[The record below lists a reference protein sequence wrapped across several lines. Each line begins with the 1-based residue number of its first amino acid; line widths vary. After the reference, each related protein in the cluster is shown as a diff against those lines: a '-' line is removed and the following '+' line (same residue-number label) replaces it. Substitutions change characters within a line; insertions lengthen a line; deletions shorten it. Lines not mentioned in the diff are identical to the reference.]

1 MKKIFTLILVFAGA
15 FALMAQ
21 NPYVNSA
28 KTGLANSFD
37 TEADVFN
44 DYVGIGWQFNEI
56 GTEGDTAMIS
66 WVDGAMK
73 IEAKYDWD
81 YAMAKFMISPDLM
94 ETIDISNKIHIS
106 FKYKML
112 APADIALVASFRNN
126 TGDGELLYGGEV
138 WLEGGDLTYG
148 SDDWI
153 TIDMDFAIED
163 VNINKVALLEI
174 GVDGIGNGSVL
185 IDDVVFGDYTV
196 SANPYVNAA
205 RTGLANSFD
214 TEEDVMNDFVAP
226 GWYFGHI
233 GELGNDTAQI
243 SWVDGA
249 LKIEQA
255 SYWDYAIANF
265 LISPDAMETI
275 DISNKIHLTY
285 KYKNLSPAGVALV
298 ANYLT
303 NYGDGELIFGGDIWL
318 EGDDVTYG
326 SDEWITVDADFT
338 IEDLQVDKV
347 AVLQIL
353 LDGVGGGSVLIDD
366 VVFGDIEVSTEV
378 IDAVN
383 RTGIQVFPNPA
394 NNYLRISNAGPVFDV
409 AIYNTVGQ
417 HMLSVQNQ
425 EQIDIGSLEAGLY
438 FIRVSSKDVSDTFKV
453 LVK

>member
-233 GELGNDTAQI
+233 GELG
-243 SWVDGA
+243 
-249 LKIEQA
+249 K
-255 SYWDYAIANF
+255 
-265 LISPDAMETI
+265 
-275 DISNKIHLTY
+275 
-285 KYKNLSPAGVALV
+285 
-298 ANYLT
+298 
-303 NYGDGELIFGGDIWL
+303 
-318 EGDDVTYG
+318 
-326 SDEWITVDADFT
+326 
-338 IEDLQVDKV
+338 
-347 AVLQIL
+347 
-353 LDGVGGGSVLIDD
+353 
-366 VVFGDIEVSTEV
+366 
-378 IDAVN
+378 
-383 RTGIQVFPNPA
+383 
-394 NNYLRISNAGPVFDV
+394 
-409 AIYNTVGQ
+409 
-417 HMLSVQNQ
+417 
-425 EQIDIGSLEAGLY
+425 
-438 FIRVSSKDVSDTFKV
+438 
-453 LVK
+453 